1 MSTES
6 QRYKRDIYMFV
17 TWQHWSTEGT
27 YLPLKKKNPANSLF
41 ALNVTNTK
49 QEGRKE

>member
-27 YLPLKKKNPANSLF
+27 YLPLKKKPCKLSFCFKCN
-41 ALNVTNTK
+41 K
-49 QEGRKE
+49 H